1 MPIYRGVEV
10 FFCGRAG
17 NRDVGLFLRLDPE
30 LHSRVKRAAARR
42 EETVSAFVRRAL
54 SNELQR
60 LGAGRVVA
68 DAIRKR
74 SSGLGLDHSIKE

>member
-1 MPIYRGVEV
+1 MDEQATTTV
-10 FFCGRAG
+10 A
-17 NRDVGLFLRLDPE
+17 LFLRLDPG
-30 LHSRVKRAAARR
+30 LHSRVKRAAAHR

-68 DAIRKR
+68 DAIRKVPPA
-74 SSGLGLDHSIKE
+74 LGWNDSTVSTWGEYRQHPMP